1 MGYPTHHQRPD
12 SAVVATLA
20 VRFPAVFAPNTWH
33 QVRVIFDVGSSQA
46 HIFVEFGLTIALET
60 TSAWYRL
67 SNAISTTEFGGRGDA
82 QCPFSDHFQPNNEAE
97 NSAFSDVFQRF
108 RQL

>member
-1 MGYPTHHQRPD
+1 MATLSVRFLVVSHPTHGCKLG
-12 SAVVATLA
+12 VVLD
-20 VRFPAVFAPNTWH
+20 VRL
-33 QVRVIFDVGSSQA
+33 GQA
-46 HIFVEFGLTIALET
+46 HICAGFGLTFALGT

-67 SNAISTTEFGGRGDA
+67 ANAISTTEFGGRGDA